1 VLARLSRYPA
11 AGALAG
17 FAAVFL
23 FFALLSPDTFLS
35 HNSLSS
41 VLTSQ
46 AVPGIAAIGIAL
58 LMIAGQF
65 DLSVGAVL
73 GVASLVFLHA
83 LMQGGPALLAAL
95 LGLGTGALLGLLN
108 GLLLVWTGIP
118 SFIITLGT
126 MLLYRALCLTAIA
139 GGSILRYA
147 DFSPA
152 DPVLA
157 LPGTSFQVS
166 FFSLLNGQVE
176 WLAGNYRVSILW
188 WFLLVLL
195 FSALLNR
202 TRFGNA
208 LCAVGGNPEA
218 ARAQGVAV
226 GRVRVQAF
234 VLSGLLA
241 ALAGIVQVARLKSVD
256 PLRGEGLE
264 LEVIAAVVI
273 GGTLLSGGYGSVFGA
288 AVGTALTGML
298 RTGLVLLGVPA
309 NIFRGAIGALMIGA
323 VVINSLMRR
332 PQRS

>member
-1 VLARLSRYPA
+1 MLSRLSTYPA

-23 FFALLSPDTFLS
+23 FFSLLAPSTFLT

-41 VLTSQ
+41 ILTSQ

-65 DLSVGAVL
+65 DLSVGSIM
-73 GVASLVFLHA
+73 GVASLVFLHT
-83 LMQGGPALLAAL
+83 LVQGVNVLLAAL
-95 LGLGTGALLGLLN
+95 MGLGAGVLMGLAN

-126 MLLYRALCLTAIA
+126 MLLYRAICLTAVS
-139 GGSILRYA
+139 GGSIIRYA
-147 DFSPA
+147 DFA
-152 DPVLA
+152 AEDPLLSVPGAA
-157 LPGTSFQVS
+157 LQLN

-176 WLAGNYRVSILW
+176 WLEGNYRLSILW
-188 WFLLVLL
+188 WLLLVLL
-195 FSALLNR
+195 FSAVLNR
-202 TRFGNA
+202 SRFGNA
-208 LCAVGGNPEA
+208 LFAIGGNPQA
-218 ARAQGVAV
+218 ARAQGVGV
-226 GRVRVQAF
+226 SRVRLQAF
-234 VLSGLLA
+234 MLSGLLA
-241 ALAGIVQVARLKSVD
+241 ALAGIIQVARLKSVD

-273 GGTLLSGGYGSVFGA
+273 GGNLLSGGYGSVFGA

-309 NIFRGAIGALMIGA
+309 NVFRGAIGALMIAA
-323 VVINSLMRR
+323 VVINALVRR
-332 PQRS
+332 PRS

>member
-17 FAAVFL
+17 FAAVFA
-23 FFALLSPDTFLS
+23 FFALLTPSTFLS
-35 HNSLSS
+35 HNSFSS

-58 LMIAGQF
+58 LMIAGLF
-65 DLSVGAVL
+65 DLSVGAIL

-83 LMQGGPALLAAL
+83 LMQGAHVLLAAL
-95 LGLGTGALLGLLN
+95 LGLGTGALLGLVN

-126 MLLYRALCLTAIA
+126 MLLYRAICLTAIS

-147 DFSPA
+147 DYAAA
-152 DPVLA
+152 DPVLT
-157 LPGTSFQVS
+157 LPGTSIELN

-176 WLAGNYRVSILW
+176 WLEGNYRLSILW
-188 WFLLVLL
+188 WLLLVLL

-208 LCAVGGNPEA
+208 LFAIGGNAQA
-218 ARAQGVAV
+218 ARAQGIAVA
-226 GRVRVQAF
+226 RVQLQSFA
-234 VLSGLLA
+234 LSGLLA
-241 ALAGIVQVARLKSVD
+241 ALAGILQVARLKSVD

-264 LEVIAAVVI
+264 LELIAAVVI

-309 NIFRGAIGALMIGA
+309 NVFRGAIGALMIAA
-323 VVINSLMRR
+323 VVINSLVRR
-332 PQRS
+332 PRG